1 MKNQGKVF
9 EENFRKSLN
18 LDNPDLFYYRFKDS
32 PASFGNQ
39 NNDFVRFTNNNI
51 CDNMIFYKGNLFLNE
66 LKSHHR
72 KIITTF
78 LYKRKPI

>member
-9 EENFRKSLN
+9 EENFRKSLDLN
-18 LDNPDLFYYRFKDS
+18 NPDLFYYRFKDS

-39 NNDFVRFTNNNI
+39 NNQVIRFTSNNI
-51 CDNMIFYKGNLFLNE
+51 CDNMIFYKGHLFLNE

-72 KIITTF
+72 KIITF
-78 LYKRKPI
+78 ILYKRKSI